1 MKMSKIHILGSKN
14 RSDTIFGNYFANHHG
29 KNEFEIVFV
38 SQSYRKE
45 KQVDAI
51 SIILIQSLLFLI
63 QKLKLYKKKTQQLNG
78 CHMKKQK
85 GDCFISDQL
94 RYRS

>member
-1 MKMSKIHILGSKN
+1 MKMSKIHNLGSKN

-63 QKLKLYKKKTQQLNG
+63 QLCMLKIKLYKKKNSAIERLPYE
-78 CHMKKQK
+78 KAE
-85 GDCFISDQL
+85 
-94 RYRS
+94 R

>member
-1 MKMSKIHILGSKN
+1 MMKMSKIHILGSKN

-63 QKLKLYKKKTQQLNG
+63 QKIKLYKKNSAIERLPYEKAE
-78 CHMKKQK
+78 
-85 GDCFISDQL
+85 
-94 RYRS
+94 R